1 MSDEIGVGI
10 FRTEIP
16 LPGNPLRSINSY
28 LIRGD
33 GRWLMID
40 TGMGRAECRDAMAA
54 SLRELAVDLERTDI
68 FVTHFHA
75 DHLGLVSE
83 LARAGCRVYF
93 NYAEVDLV
101 HKPDHWENVS
111 GVARLHGFPE
121 DELQAAMA
129 RHPGRRY
136 QAPELPELTL
146 LREGDQISIGPYR
159 LTCVETPGHTPG
171 HMCLYDA
178 GAKILFSGDHVLKD
192 ITPNLSGWV
201 EERDSLYRYLGS
213 LEKITGYD
221 VDWIFPGHRTPFRD
235 LRGRIAELTRH
246 HEVRAEEVLNIL
258 RGGAQSAYHVASR
271 MTWAIRCNGWSDF
284 PVQQKWFAGGEAL
297 AHLQY
302 LQRQGRVSRERGEG
316 GYTYRIAP

>member
-1 MSDEIGVGI
+1 MTVEVGPGI
-10 FRTEIP
+10 FRMEIP
-16 LPGNPLRSINSY
+16 LPGNPLRAINSY
-28 LIRGD
+28 LIQGD

-40 TGMGRAECRDAMAA
+40 TGMGRPECREAMAA

-83 LARAGCRVYF
+83 LARVGCRVYF
-93 NYAEVDLV
+93 NQPEVDLV
-101 HKPDHWENVS
+101 HMPDHWEKVS
-111 GVARLHGFPE
+111 EVARLHGFPE

-136 QAPELPELTL
+136 QAPALPELTL
-146 LREGDQISIGPYR
+146 LREGDQIPIGPYR

-171 HMCLYDA
+171 HLCLYDA

-201 EERDSLYRYLGS
+201 EERESLCRYLES
-213 LEKITGYD
+213 LQKIAGYD
-221 VDWIFPGHRTPFRD
+221 VDCVFPGHRTPFRD
-235 LRGRIAELTRH
+235 LRGRIAELRRH
-246 HEVRAEEVLNIL
+246 HEARAVEVLSIL
-258 RGGAQSAYHVASR
+258 REGARSAYHVASR
-271 MTWAIRCNGWSDF
+271 MTWSIRCNGWSDF

-302 LQRQGRVSRERGEG
+302 LQRQGQVLRELDEG
-316 GYTYRIAP
+316 KYRYRIAS